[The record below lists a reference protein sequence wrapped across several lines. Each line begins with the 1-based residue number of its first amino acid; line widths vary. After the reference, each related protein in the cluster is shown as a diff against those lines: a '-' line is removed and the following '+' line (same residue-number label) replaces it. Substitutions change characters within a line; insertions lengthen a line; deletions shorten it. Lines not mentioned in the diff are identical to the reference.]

1 MSMPPYYQG
10 GLDIALYS
18 ELSAYENKVKYGK
31 VDSSFFIVNVFT
43 ENFKTV
49 L

>member
-18 ELSAYENKVKYGK
+18 ELSAYELKSNMEK
-31 VDSSFFIVNVFT
+31 STHLFS
-43 ENFKTV
+43 